1 MKNKRIEYLDLVK
14 FIAILLVCIGHW
26 YAKVPALDSSLN
38 PIIYSFHMPLFMLV
52 CGYFSVK
59 ALELPVREL
68 LIKKGKQLLIP
79 TIACTSVAIGL
90 YGGGNWYRNNW
101 MCLVS

>member
-68 LIKKGKQLLIP
+68 LIKKGNSYLFLQLLVP
-79 TIACTSVAIGL
+79 LWPLV
-90 YGGGNWYRNNW
+90 YMGGNWYRNNW